1 MTRAVIHQR
10 SAIGHWCL
18 GLGTSNLVLGSGS
31 PASHHRRGVSLL
43 EVLVSI
49 FVLTAGLLGIAA
61 MLPLASLDI
70 IEATKCENAEIVGIR
85 SMGEVTIREL
95 YNPRLWMRY
104 NGEEIVQTE
113 NQVTGASSTRP
124 VMLLQDYNS
133 IAIIDPVLI
142 ARYPG
147 ASGDPRVGG
156 SGQFPLHVPTAPTN
170 KVIGRRYSLR
180 PYSEYSSRMNLSM
193 AERIFLSHD
202 DLDFVEPAD
211 ENDRPRINMACK
223 ATDASSSDVETA
235 LPWPFRGWE
244 GDSNYT
250 NPEAMVPLANNH
262 YSWLAVVVP
271 QFVVWQRDF
280 QSGGEDWIYLDT
292 RSPSYQVSVV
302 VYYRRQY
309 EEPGSPLEPATP
321 TERRVTADFQG
332 DGRNGGEVRLVCD
345 SGDPSSYLELRT
357 NDIIMLAQERT
368 INNSVSPPVIQP
380 VVNFYRVVGL
390 DDIDDS
396 SDPAERY
403 ATLDGPDWTID
414 DDGNGDPDDAV
425 AVIIPGVIGVRTA
438 KFNVQ

>member
-1 MTRAVIHQR
+1 M
-10 SAIGHWCL
+10 
-18 GLGTSNLVLGSGS
+18 
-31 PASHHRRGVSLL
+31 
-43 EVLVSI
+43 LVSI

-70 IEATKCENAEIVGIR
+70 VEATKCENAEIVGIR

-104 NGEEIVQTE
+104 NGEEIVRTE
-113 NQVTGASSTRP
+113 NQVTGANSNRP
-124 VMLLQDYNS
+124 VMLLSDYNN
-133 IAIIDPVLI
+133 IAIIDPVLV

-180 PYSEYSSRMNLSM
+180 PYPQYSSRMNLSM

-211 ENDRPRINMACK
+211 ENDRPRINMVFDDGGSAE
-223 ATDASSSDVETA
+223 AV
-235 LPWPFRGWE
+235 LPWPHRAWE
-244 GDSNYT
+244 RDPGLT
-250 NPEAMVPLANNH
+250 GALVPVARNH

-280 QSGGEDWIYLDT
+280 QSGGQDWIYLDT

-302 VYYRRQY
+302 VFYRRQY
-309 EEPGSPLEPATP
+309 EAPGSPLEPATP
-321 TERRVTADFQG
+321 AERRVTADFQG

-380 VVNFYRVVGL
+380 VVSFYRVVGL

-396 SDPAERY
+396 NDPAERF

-414 DDGNGDPDDAV
+414 DNGDGDPDDAV
-425 AVIIPGVIGVRTA
+425 AVIMPGVIGVRTA